1 MSERVAIVGTG
12 VAACGV
18 ADVLDDTDRE
28 VVLFDKARGVSGR
41 AATRRKHGCRYDH
54 GANYVKPGEDDAFTE
69 VLESFGV
76 DGMHDIEEPVWVH
89 DANGEIEP
97 GRDSDARKW
106 TYEAGI
112 TQFAKRVLD
121 ATDATVHLETRIDE
135 LEHAGSGG
143 REDDGSWSLVDADG
157 QRYADFD
164 AVVLT
169 PPAPQTADLLDATD
183 WADERR
189 DRVRDAAAAVD
200 YRTVRTLVLHYDFR
214 EDHPWYALVD
224 PDHAHPVGWL
234 SREECKPGHVPDGES
249 LLVAQMS
256 PDWSVAHYD
265 DDDTETAASDAADL
279 VAGLLD
285 DDRYREP
292 DWVDSQGWRYALP
305 ENAAGEDIRAAE
317 DAGLFCAGDWI
328 VGDGR
333 VHRAF
338 ENGLRIG
345 RRITQTNE

>member
-12 VAACGV
+12 AAACGV
-18 ADVLDDTDRE
+18 ANVLDDTARD

-54 GANYVKPGEDDAFTE
+54 GANYVKPGDDDVFTE

-76 DGMHDIEEPVWVH
+76 DGMRDIEESVWVH
-89 DANGEIEP
+89 DADGEVEP
-97 GRDSDARKW
+97 GRDSDERKW

-121 ATDATVHLETRIDE
+121 ETDATVKLETRIE
-135 LEHAGSGG
+135 HLERTASS
-143 REDDGSWSLVDADG
+143 DGPEPWSLVDTDG
-157 QRYADFD
+157 ERHERFD
-164 AVVLT
+164 SVVLT
-169 PPAPQTADLLDATD
+169 PPAPQTAALLEATE
-183 WADERR
+183 WADDRLER
-189 DRVRDAAAAVD
+189 VHAAVDAVD
-200 YRTVRTLVLHYDFR
+200 YRTIRTLVLHYDFH
-214 EDHPWYALVD
+214 EDYPWYALVD
-224 PDHAHPVGWL
+224 PDREHPVGWL
-234 SREECKPGHVPDGES
+234 SREECKPEHVPDGES

-265 DDDTETAASDAADL
+265 DDTAPAANEAAAL
-279 VAGLLD
+279 VADLLD
-285 DDRYREP
+285 DDRYRDP

-305 ENAAGEDIRAAE
+305 KDAVDDDVRAAE

-338 ENGLRIG
+338 ENGRAVG
-345 RRITQTNE
+345 DRVVD

>member
-18 ADVLDDTDRE
+18 ADVLDETDRE

-41 AATRRKHGCRYDH
+41 AATRRKHDCRYDH
-54 GANYVKPGEDDAFTE
+54 GANYVKPGSDDGFTE
-69 VLESFGV
+69 VLESFGG
-76 DGMHDIEEPVWVH
+76 DGMHDIEESVWVH
-89 DANGEIEP
+89 DAEGTIES
-97 GRDSDARKW
+97 GRDSDTRKW

-121 ATDATVHLETRIDE
+121 ATDATVHLETRIE
-135 LEHAGSGG
+135 HLERAASS
-143 REDDGSWSLVDADG
+143 DGTDPWSLVDADG
-157 QRYADFD
+157 DRYDGFD
-164 AVVLT
+164 SVVLT
-169 PPAPQTADLLDATD
+169 PPAPQTAALLAATEWGD
-183 WADERR
+183 
-189 DRVRDAAAAVD
+189 DRLEHVHAAVDAVD
-200 YRTVRTLVLHYDFR
+200 YRTIRTLVLHFDFR
-214 EDHPWYALVD
+214 EDYPWYALVD
-224 PDHAHPVGWL
+224 PDQDHPVGWL

-256 PDWSVAHYD
+256 PDWSVEHYD
-265 DDDTETAASDAADL
+265 DATETAASDAAAL
-279 VAGLLD
+279 VADLLE
-285 DDRYREP
+285 DDRYRDP

-305 ENAAGEDIRAAE
+305 EDAARDDVRAAE

-338 ENGLRIG
+338 ENGRTVGDRLVD
-345 RRITQTNE
+345 

>member
-12 VAACGV
+12 AAACGV

-54 GANYVKPGEDDAFTE
+54 GANYVKPGADDFTA
-69 VLESFGV
+69 VLESYGA
-76 DGMHDIEEPVWVH
+76 DGLHDIEEPVWVH
-89 DANGEIEP
+89 DADGTIEQ

-121 ATDATVHLETRIDE
+121 GTDATVHLETRIE
-135 LEHAGSGG
+135 GLG
-143 REDDGSWSLVDADG
+143 RTASNDTGPWSLEDADG
-157 QRYADFD
+157 EVHRGFD
-164 AVVLT
+164 RVVLT
-169 PPAPQTADLLDATD
+169 PPAPQTAALLDATE
-183 WADERR
+183 WADDRLER
-189 DRVRDAAAAVD
+189 VHDATDAVD
-200 YRTVRTLVLHYDFR
+200 YRTIRTIVLHYDFR
-214 EDHPWYALVD
+214 ADYPWYALVD
-224 PDHAHPVGWL
+224 PDQDHPVGWL

-256 PDWSVAHYD
+256 PDWSVERYD
-265 DDDTETAASDAADL
+265 HPTETAANDAAAL
-279 VAGLLD
+279 VADLLA
-285 DDRYREP
+285 DDRYRNP

-305 ENAAGEDIRAAE
+305 ENAASDDVRAAE

-328 VGDGR
+328 VGEGR
-333 VHRAF
+333 MHRAF
-338 ENGLRIG
+338 ENGRAVGDRLVD
-345 RRITQTNE
+345 

>member
-12 VAACGV
+12 AAACGV
-18 ADVLDDTDRE
+18 ADVLDDADRE

-54 GANYVKPGEDDAFTE
+54 GANYVKPGADDFTA
-69 VLESFGV
+69 VLESYGA
-76 DGMHDIEEPVWVH
+76 DGLHDIEEPVWVH
-89 DANGEIEP
+89 DADGTIEQ

-112 TQFAKRVLD
+112 TQFAKRVLE
-121 ATDATVHLETRIDE
+121 ATDATVHLETRIE
-135 LEHAGSGG
+135 RLERDAGSAG

-157 QRYADFD
+157 EGYPDFD

-169 PPAPQTADLLDATD
+169 PPAPQTADLLAATD

-189 DRVRDAAAAVD
+189 DRVHDAAAAVD
-200 YRTVRTLVLHYDFR
+200 YRTIRTIVLHYDFR
-214 EDHPWYALVD
+214 ENYPWYALVD
-224 PDHAHPVGWL
+224 PEQHHPVGWL

-256 PDWSVAHYD
+256 PDWSVEHYD
-265 DDDTETAASDAADL
+265 DPTEAAANDAAAL
-279 VAGLLD
+279 VADLLA
-285 DDRYREP
+285 DDRYRDP

-305 ENAAGEDIRAAE
+305 ENAASDDVQAAE

-328 VGDGR
+328 VGEGR
-333 VHRAF
+333 MHRAF
-338 ENGLRIG
+338 ENGLRTG
-345 RRITQTNE
+345 RRIGQTND

>member
-18 ADVLDDTDRE
+18 AHVLDDTDRE

-54 GANYVKPGEDDAFTE
+54 GANYVKPGDDDAFSE
-69 VLESFGV
+69 VLASFGA
-76 DGMHDIEEPVWVH
+76 DGMHDIEESVWVH
-89 DANGEIEP
+89 DADGEIEA

-121 ATDATVHLETRIDE
+121 GTDATVHLETRIDE
-135 LEHAGSGG
+135 LARATGG
-143 REDDGSWSLVDADG
+143 DDGTWSLADADG
-157 QRYADFD
+157 QTHDGFD
-164 AVVLT
+164 SVVLT
-169 PPAPQTADLLDATD
+169 PPAPQTAALVGATD
-183 WADERR
+183 WAD
-189 DRVRDAAAAVD
+189 DRLARVHAAVDAVD
-200 YRTVRTLVLHYDFR
+200 YRTVLTLVLHYDFR
-214 EDHPWYALVD
+214 EDYPWYALVD

-256 PDWSVAHYD
+256 PDWSVEHY
-265 DDDTETAASDAADL
+265 DDDTETAASDAAAL
-279 VAGLLD
+279 VADLLD
-285 DDRYREP
+285 DDRYRDP

-305 ENAAGEDIRAAE
+305 EDAASDDVQAAE
-317 DAGLFCAGDWI
+317 DAGLYCAGDWI

-338 ENGLRIG
+338 ENGRTVGDRLVD
-345 RRITQTNE
+345 